1 MSAMAMKHV
10 TDPKVDLLKKL
21 DDLSGYTIY
30 NNMLLCALYE
40 RPEQTKGGILLT
52 QQQRAEDKY
61 QGKAALIVKAGPVA
75 FESENGYFTE
85 GGPVVGDWIAIRP
98 SDGWPIQ
105 INGVQCRMLV
115 DEQVKLRI
123 PSPDSVY

>member
-1 MSAMAMKHV
+1 MSVMAMKHD
-10 TDPKVDLLKKL
+10 TDPKLAVLKKIG
-21 DDLSGYTIY
+21 DLSGYTIY
-30 NNMLLCALYE
+30 NNMLLVALYE
-40 RPEQTKGGILLT
+40 RPEATKGGVILT
-52 QQQRAEDKY
+52 QTTRAEDKY

-75 FESENGYFTE
+75 FASENGYFTE
-85 GGPVVGDWIAIRP
+85 GGPAVGDWIAIRP

-123 PSPDSVY
+123 PSPDSVF

>member
-1 MSAMAMKHV
+1 MSVMAMQHD
-10 TDPKVDLLKKL
+10 TDPKVDLLKKIG
-21 DDLSGYTIY
+21 DLSGYTIY
-30 NNMLLCALYE
+30 NNMLLVALYE
-40 RPEQTKGGILLT
+40 RPEKTKGGIVLT
-52 QQQRAEDKY
+52 QTIRAEDKY

-75 FESENGYFTE
+75 FASENGYFTE
-85 GGPVVGDWIAIRP
+85 GGPAVGDWIAIRP

-123 PSPDSVY
+123 PSPDSVF

>member
-1 MSAMAMKHV
+1 MSVMAMQHD
-10 TDPKVDLLKKL
+10 TDPKADLLKKIG
-21 DDLSGYTIY
+21 DLSGYTIY
-30 NNMLLCALYE
+30 NNMLLVALYE
-40 RPEQTKGGILLT
+40 RPEKTKGGIVLT
-52 QQQRAEDKY
+52 QTIRAEDKY

-75 FESENGYFTE
+75 FASENGYFTE
-85 GGPVVGDWIAIRP
+85 GGPAVGDWIAIRP

-123 PSPDSVY
+123 PSPDSVF